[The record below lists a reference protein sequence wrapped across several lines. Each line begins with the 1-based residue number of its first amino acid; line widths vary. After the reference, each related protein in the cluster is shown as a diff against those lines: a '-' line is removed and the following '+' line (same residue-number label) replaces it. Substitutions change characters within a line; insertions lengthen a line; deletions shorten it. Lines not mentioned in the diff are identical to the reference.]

1 MNTRW
6 HQSMWKNKLPIALPK
21 RLPESHKGDYGRVLI
36 IAGSSGMTGAAILAG
51 RAALRS
57 GAGLTYL
64 AVPKKLID
72 LVDLATPEIITRSF
86 DDISAIKANSWVIGP
101 GLGVTSKTQALI
113 TKLLTAQNPLV
124 STILIDA
131 DGLNIIVKKI
141 SLLKQA
147 KAKVIITPHP
157 GELARL
163 INKSVSYVQS
173 NRRKVAKEFAHDHKC
188 IVVLKGTGTIV
199 ADPCGEV
206 YINQTG
212 NPGLATAGTG
222 DVLSGM
228 IGAFCAQG
236 LVPFEA
242 AILGVYSHGLAGDL
256 AAREKGE
263 IGLIASD
270 VVEKIPY
277 ALRKVS

>member
-1 MNTRW
+1 
-6 HQSMWKNKLPIALPK
+6 MWKNKLPIALPK